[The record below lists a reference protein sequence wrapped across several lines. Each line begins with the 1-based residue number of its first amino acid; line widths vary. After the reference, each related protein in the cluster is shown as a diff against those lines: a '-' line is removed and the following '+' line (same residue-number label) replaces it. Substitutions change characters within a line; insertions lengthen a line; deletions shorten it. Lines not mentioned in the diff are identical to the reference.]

1 MATIQDVAR
10 RAGVSP
16 ITVSR
21 VINHSPYCSRKTVEK
36 VEAAIAELGYVPN
49 TLARSLRSKRTQTL
63 ALVLT
68 DITNPFFT
76 TLARGVEDTASS
88 AGFNVI
94 FCNTDESEA
103 KEQKYIQLLLQK
115 QVDGMLL
122 VPALSHP
129 DSVRTIRKQGTPVV
143 VLDRCMPGVEAD
155 VVRCDSEEGAYR
167 LVRLLLDLGHRRIAV
182 LTGHKEVSTAEDRAA
197 GYRRAM
203 AEAGLADDEIVIFG
217 EFNQASGYA
226 MTRQALALHPAPTGI
241 FAANNFIAIG
251 ALKALQELGLSVP
264 QDISLVAFDDLP
276 PGLITFSFLTVAAQP
291 AYEMG
296 RVATNLLL
304 GRLDSETAGPYREII
319 LPFEI
324 LPHQSSGQ
332 AKSARSPEIKLKT
345 EEKPA

>member
-1 MATIQDVAR
+1 MPNIQDVAR

-21 VINHSPYCSRKTVEK
+21 VINHSRYISQKTVEK

-103 KEQKYIQLLLQK
+103 KEQRYLQLLLQK

-122 VPALSHP
+122 VPARSRP
-129 DSVRTIRKQGTPVV
+129 DPVLTVRKQGTPVV
-143 VLDRCMPGVEAD
+143 VLDRCVPGVEAD
-155 VVRCDSEEGAYR
+155 VVRCDSEDGAYR
-167 LVRLLLDLGHRRIAV
+167 LVRLLLDLGHRRIAA
-182 LTGHKEVSTAEDRAA
+182 LTGHTDVSTAEDRAA
-197 GYRRAM
+197 GYRRAL
-203 AEAGLADDEIVIFG
+203 AEAGLAG
-217 EFNQASGYA
+217 EETVLYGAFNQESGYA
-226 MTRQALALHPAPTGI
+226 MARQALSLRPAPTGI

-251 ALKALQELGLSVP
+251 ALKALQEQGLSVP
-264 QDISLVAFDDLP
+264 QDISMVAFDDLP
-276 PGLITFSFLTVAAQP
+276 PGLITFSFMTVASQP

-296 RVATNLLL
+296 RVGTSLLL
-304 GRLDSETAGPYREII
+304 GRLSSAEPAPYQEIVLPIEII
-319 LPFEI
+319 TR
-324 LPHQSSGQ
+324 QSAGQ
-332 AKSARSPEIKLKT
+332 AK
-345 EEKPA
+345 